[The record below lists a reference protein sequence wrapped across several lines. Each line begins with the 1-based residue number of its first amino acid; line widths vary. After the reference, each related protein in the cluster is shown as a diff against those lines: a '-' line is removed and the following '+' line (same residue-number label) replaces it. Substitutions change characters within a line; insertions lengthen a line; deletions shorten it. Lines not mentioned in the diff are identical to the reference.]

1 MTSFAFMTG
10 AIFLLNQF
18 VPHQCQDGSLRLQG
32 PSSWNGAGRIEVLHK
47 GHWGTICDDGWDMKD
62 AKVACRHLGYK
73 DVARTLQRNE
83 VPSGS
88 GNIWLVA
95 LDCTGDE
102 ENITSCYHN
111 GWGIHSCSH
120 TQDAG
125 MKCSTT
131 GFDTNPIRVRLQG
144 PLSGNGIGRVEI
156 LYHGYWGTIC
166 DYGWDIRDAR
176 VVCRELGYDLNLVH
190 ARTLY
195 RNLVPSDPSSS
206 RQIWLAHVACNGK
219 ENNIRGCSHNGWGVN
234 YCSHSQDA
242 GVECSSTEVLIRLQ
256 GPISANGTGRV
267 EVFYN
272 NEWGTICDN
281 RWDIR
286 DAQVVCRQL
295 GYKDAARALHGG
307 QVPSG
312 SGRIWLGY
320 VDCNGKEQNIT
331 SCHHRGWGVQYCSHS
346 EDAGVECTTT
356 DFSPIPVRLRLQG
369 PLSEN
374 GTGRVEVFYNGYW
387 GTICDDGWDLRD
399 ARVACRQLGYRD
411 AFRPLQR
418 YTFPSGSGQIWLAYV
433 ACKGEEQN
441 IASCTH
447 SPWGVD
453 YCSHYQDAGV
463 KCSKTD
469 YPADIKSVKLRLQG
483 PHSANGTGRVEVFYH
498 GYWGTIC
505 DYGWDMRDARVVCR
519 QLGYDP
525 DNVHVRTLQRY
536 SFPSGSG
543 QIWLANIVCTGD
555 EQNLTSCSHDGWG
568 DHSCSHYQDAG
579 VECISKAV
587 LVRLQGP
594 LSSNGTGRVEVFL
607 NGIWGT
613 ICDRGWD
620 ITDAR
625 VVCRQ
630 FGYPDAVRA
639 LKGWE
644 TPPRF
649 GRTWLS
655 GVACTGEEQ
664 SILSCPHNNRPWWH
678 IHYLCYYYRDAGVE
692 CSTEDFS
699 ATPVLVR
706 LQGPQSSNGTGRVE
720 VFFHGIWGTICENG
734 WDIRDARV
742 LCRQLG
748 YLDAVRTLRRNEVAS
763 GSGQIWLNFVDCT
776 GEEQNITSCSHS
788 PWGDNYCSHYYD
800 VGVECSTTDISTT
813 PVAVRLQG
821 PLSKNGIGRVEVF
834 YNGYW
839 GTICDYGWDIN
850 DAKVVCRQLG
860 FPDTVRTLPRNL
872 VPSGSAQ
879 IWLAYVACTGK
890 EQNITSCPNNNWG
903 KTSCSHYQDAGVE
916 CSRSV
921 ITVSPRLQ
929 GPLSEDGTGRVEIF
943 YNGTWGTICDNG
955 WDMKDAR
962 VLCRQ
967 LGFKDVARELRS
979 GQFPSGSGQVW
990 LQSVDCTGSERDIA
1004 RCSHSGWGVTSY
1016 YCQHSK
1022 DVGVECS
1029 RTDFSTTPVLLR
1041 LQGPV
1046 SEKGAGRV
1054 EVLYH
1059 GYWGTICGYSWS
1071 MRDATVVCRQLG
1083 YLDAVKTLQ
1092 RNEFPPG
1099 SGQIWL
1105 SQITCTGKEQ
1115 NITSC
1120 SHQPWG
1126 DHYCSHNNDVGVE
1139 CSTTDISTTS
1149 VAVRLQGPLS
1159 KNGIGRVEVFY
1170 HGYWGTICDDGWDMN
1185 DAKVVCRQLGFP
1197 DTVRTLQ
1204 KNLVPSG
1211 SGRIWLAHVACTG
1224 KEPNITS
1231 CPNNNWGKSSC
1242 SHYQDAG
1249 VECSRTVITVSLRLQ
1264 GPLSEDGTGRVE
1276 VFYNDTWGTICDN
1289 GWDMKDARVICR
1301 QLGFK
1306 DVARELRSG
1315 QFPSGSGQVWLQSVD
1330 CTGSERDIARCSH
1343 SGWGVTSYDCKHS
1356 KDVGVECSRIDFST
1370 TPVLLRLQGP
1380 VSEKGA
1386 GRVEVLYHG
1395 YWGTICDYSWSMR
1408 DATVVCRQLGYL
1420 DAVKTLQR
1428 NEFPPGSGQI
1438 WLSQVACTGKEQNIT
1453 SCSHRPWG
1461 DHYCSHNNDVGVECS
1476 TTAITAPIR
1485 LEGPSRKEGIGRVEI
1500 FYNGKWG
1507 TICDSGWDLRD
1518 ARVACRQL
1526 GYPDAVRALERNSV
1540 PSGSGR
1546 IWLMAVSCTG
1556 EEQNIASCFHN
1567 GWGVHSCHHNQDAG
1581 VQCSAT
1587 ERPNVTV
1594 NCSSFIAVN
1603 LGDDITCLCEGK
1615 GGKPPANVTWYKDG
1629 VQFGD
1634 TEQEQNV
1641 LNLSNVSETDNGTYT
1656 CVGKSHTLTDEK
1668 SIEVDFNYEK
1678 SHSKRSKDGTKWY
1691 ISLII
1696 VVAVIIVVLCVAY
1709 AVVYCRRRW
1718 LGNRNGGSSTGVQDT
1733 NADQIYE
1740 EIDLKIVPQKFC
1752 YQSPKGSVSDGYS
1765 RLKSQ

>member
-1 MTSFAFMTG
+1 MTSFAFITG

-32 PSSWNGAGRIEVLHK
+32 PSSGNGAGRVEVLHK
-47 GHWGTICDDGWDMKD
+47 GYWGTICDDGWDMKD
-62 AKVACRHLGYK
+62 AKVACLQLGYK

-88 GNIWLVA
+88 GNIWVVA
-95 LDCTGDE
+95 LDCTGEE

-131 GFDTNPIRVRLQG
+131 DFDTNPIRVRLQG

-176 VVCRELGYDLNLVH
+176 VVCRELGYDLNRVH

-195 RNLVPSDPSSS
+195 RNLVPSVPSSS

-219 ENNIRGCSHNGWGVN
+219 EYNITGCSHNGWGVN

-242 GVECSSTEVLIRLQ
+242 GVECSSTEVLIKLE

-312 SGRIWLGY
+312 SGQIWLGY

-331 SCHHRGWGVQYCSHS
+331 NCHHRGWGVQYCSHS

-356 DFSPIPVRLRLQG
+356 DFSASPVSLRLQG

-483 PHSANGTGRVEVFYH
+483 PHSANGAGRVEVFYH

-525 DNVHVRTLQRY
+525 DNVHVRTLHRN

-543 QIWLANIVCTGD
+543 QIWLANIVCAGD
-555 EQNLTSCSHDGWG
+555 EQNLTSCSHGGWG
-568 DHSCSHYQDAG
+568 DHSCSHNQDAG
-579 VECISKAV
+579 VKCNSKAV

-594 LSSNGTGRVEVFL
+594 LSSNGTGRVEVFYKGL
-607 NGIWGT
+607 WGT
-613 ICDRGWD
+613 ICEHGWD
-620 ITDAR
+620 LRDAR

-630 FGYPDAVRA
+630 LGYLDAARA
-639 LKGWE
+639 LKGSE
-644 TPPRF
+644 TPP
-649 GRTWLS
+649 GDGIAWLS
-655 GVACTGEEQ
+655 RVACTGEEQ
-664 SILSCPHNNRPWWH
+664 SILSCPHNHWPSWF
-678 IHYLCYYYRDAGVE
+678 IHLFCSYRNAGVE

-720 VFFHGIWGTICENG
+720 VFFHGIWGTICEYG

-748 YLDAVRTLRRNEVAS
+748 YLDAVRTLRRDEVVS
-763 GSGQIWLNFVDCT
+763 GSGQIWLNLVDCS

-788 PWGDNYCSHYYD
+788 LWGEHYCSHYND

-813 PVAVRLQG
+813 SVAVRLQG
-821 PLSKNGIGRVEVF
+821 PLSKNGTGRVEVF

-839 GTICDYGWDIN
+839 GTICDDGWDIN

-860 FPDTVRTLPRNL
+860 FPDTVRTLQENL
-872 VPSGSAQ
+872 VPSGFGR
-879 IWLAYVACTGK
+879 IWLAHVACTGK
-890 EQNITSCPNNNWG
+890 EPNITSCPNNNWG
-903 KTSCSHYQDAGVE
+903 KSSCSHYEDAGVE
-916 CSRSV
+916 CSRTV
-921 ITVSPRLQ
+921 ITVSLRLQ
-929 GPLSEDGTGRVEIF
+929 GPLSEDGAGRVEVF
-943 YNGTWGTICDNG
+943 YNGTWGTICDKG

-1004 RCSHSGWGVTSY
+1004 RCSHNGWGVTSY
-1016 YCQHSK
+1016 DCKHSK

-1105 SQITCTGKEQ
+1105 SQ
-1115 NITSC
+1115 
-1120 SHQPWG
+1120 
-1126 DHYCSHNNDVGVE
+1126 
-1139 CSTTDISTTS
+1139 
-1149 VAVRLQGPLS
+1149 
-1159 KNGIGRVEVFY
+1159 
-1170 HGYWGTICDDGWDMN
+1170 
-1185 DAKVVCRQLGFP
+1185 
-1197 DTVRTLQ
+1197 
-1204 KNLVPSG
+1204 
-1211 SGRIWLAHVACTG
+1211 
-1224 KEPNITS
+1224 
-1231 CPNNNWGKSSC
+1231 
-1242 SHYQDAG
+1242 
-1249 VECSRTVITVSLRLQ
+1249 
-1264 GPLSEDGTGRVE
+1264 
-1276 VFYNDTWGTICDN
+1276 
-1289 GWDMKDARVICR
+1289 
-1301 QLGFK
+1301 
-1306 DVARELRSG
+1306 
-1315 QFPSGSGQVWLQSVD
+1315 
-1330 CTGSERDIARCSH
+1330 
-1343 SGWGVTSYDCKHS
+1343 
-1356 KDVGVECSRIDFST
+1356 
-1370 TPVLLRLQGP
+1370 
-1380 VSEKGA
+1380 
-1386 GRVEVLYHG
+1386 
-1395 YWGTICDYSWSMR
+1395 
-1408 DATVVCRQLGYL
+1408 
-1420 DAVKTLQR
+1420 
-1428 NEFPPGSGQI
+1428 
-1438 WLSQVACTGKEQNIT
+1438 VACTGKEQNIT

-1461 DHYCSHNNDVGVECS
+1461 EHYCSHNNDVGVECS

-1485 LEGPSRKEGIGRVEI
+1485 LEGPSPKEGIGRVEI
-1500 FYNGKWG
+1500 FYNGQWG

-1526 GYPDAVRALERNSV
+1526 GYPDVVRALERNSV

-1546 IWLMAVSCTG
+1546 IWLMDVSCTG

-1587 ERPNVTV
+1587 AITVSLRLQGPLSEDGTGRVEVFYNGQWGTICDNGWGLQDARVVCRQLGYHNAVRTLQRSEVIPGSVPIWLDNVDCTGEERNIESCSHYGWGVSSTLCSHDRDAGVECSPRERPNVIV

-1603 LGDDITCLCEGK
+1603 LGDDITCLCKAK
-1615 GGKPPANVTWYKDG
+1615 GGNLPANVTWYKDG

-1696 VVAVIIVVLCVAY
+1696 VVAVIIVILCVAY
-1709 AVVYCRRRW
+1709 AVVCCRRRR
-1718 LGNRNGGSSTGVQDT
+1718 LGNRNGGSCTGVQDT

-1740 EIDLKIVPQKFC
+1740 EIDLKIVPQKFR
-1752 YQSPKGSVSDGYS
+1752 YQSPKSSVSDGYS